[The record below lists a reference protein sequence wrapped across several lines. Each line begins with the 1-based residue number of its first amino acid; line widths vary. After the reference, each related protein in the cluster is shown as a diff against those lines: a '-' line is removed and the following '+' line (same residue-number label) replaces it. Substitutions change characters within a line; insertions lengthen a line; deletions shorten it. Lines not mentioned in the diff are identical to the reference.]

1 MFGAKAELERLA
13 RRVAGLEAKLD
24 VILQLTAIQMAD
36 PALYEQVIRTVMRW
50 REEPGGAQ
58 AGAADN
64 AAAGPQR
71 NGREPGRKG
80 TSGPALPRDNMR
92 GRGTSPREDA
102 GSAGPEYAGP
112 EDAGQPDGQA
122 AGQAAY
128 DQLANMMRYAGR
140 EQPVDEAGE

>member
-13 RRVAGLEAKLD
+13 RRVAGLEAKLE
-24 VILQLTAIQMAD
+24 VVLQLTAIQMAD

-50 REEPGGAQ
+50 REEPGGPQ
-58 AGAADN
+58 ASAADN

-71 NGREPGRKG
+71 NGRP
-80 TSGPALPRDNMR
+80 
-92 GRGTSPREDA
+92 GTSPREDG

-122 AGQAAY
+122 AGQAVY

>member
-1 MFGAKAELERLA
+1 MFGAKAEFERLA

-50 REEPGGAQ
+50 REEP
-58 AGAADN
+58 
-64 AAAGPQR
+64 AGPQR
-71 NGREPGRKG
+71 DGRP
-80 TSGPALPRDNMR
+80 
-92 GRGTSPREDA
+92 GTSPREDG
-102 GSAGPEYAGP
+102 GSAGSGRPEEGAGNAP
-112 EDAGQPDGQA
+112 ADGA
-122 AGQAAY
+122 AGAVH